1 MLVIAAMN
9 LKQMATWLW
18 KTGRTSPIFTFEF
31 VNMVK
36 KRRELPRLQ
45 YFAGVCLQSEAA
57 GMSGSLL
64 RAWTP
69 SGLGRVAGL
78 IGRIPEI
85 S

>member
-9 LKQMATWLW
+9 LKQMAAWLW
-18 KTGRTSPIFTFEF
+18 KTGRTSLMFSFEF

-36 KRRELPRLQ
+36 KRRE
-45 YFAGVCLQSEAA
+45 
-57 GMSGSLL
+57 
-64 RAWTP
+64 
-69 SGLGRVAGL
+69 LGRVAGL